1 MIYHVVNRANSR
13 RRLFYTD
20 KDYLAFLQV
29 LLEAHRRFPGVQIL
43 ALCVMPNHWHLVLL
57 PGEDGELSRFM
68 RWLTQTHTQRW
79 RHAKHTVGYGALY
92 QGRYKSF
99 VVQADDHF
107 LILCRYVE
115 RNALRAKLV
124 TRAEAWRWG
133 SAWIRRHGGGG
144 AELNAMLSEW
154 PVDRP
159 SHWTK
164 LLNEPQDDKAPEAV
178 SVRTSI
184 ERNRPLGTP
193 RWVES
198 TARQLGLTHT
208 LRAPGRPRKRRG
220 DKDGAGAIDKAET

>member
-1 MIYHVVNRANSR
+1 MVYHVLNRANSR

-43 ALCVMPNHWHLVLL
+43 ALCVMPNHWHLVLS

-79 RHAKHTVGYGALY
+79 RHAKRTVGHGALY

-115 RNALRAKLV
+115 RNALRGKRV

-133 SAWIRRHGGGG
+133 SAWIRQHGN
-144 AELNAMLSEW
+144 AELKALLSEW
-154 PVDRP
+154 PLDRP
-159 SHWTK
+159 SNWTR
-164 LLNEPQDDKAPEAV
+164 LLNEQQNDKAPEAV

-193 RWVES
+193 RWVKS
-198 TARQLGLTHT
+198 TARRLGLTHT
-208 LRAPGRPRKRRG
+208 LRSPGRPPKRRDKSG
-220 DKDGAGAIDKAET
+220 DASDDETAKS